1 MNNLIYYIFAACSL
15 LLLSHELT
23 AQEPITF
30 ERYYS
35 DSGAVEGKSIQQ
47 TFDGGYIVAGRRNG
61 AGMFSN
67 DAILMKTDSLGDVEW
82 LKVYATNLSDD
93 EFYDVKQT
101 TDSGYIACGY
111 YPQLGMGDNLYIVKT
126 DINGDTLWTRVFGSN
141 LYDIARSVAQTYDG
155 GFVFA
160 GQMDSTGIVVRL
172 DAQGDTIWTKR
183 LYDAG
188 YVSLYSVAE
197 TSDSGFVTTGVIN
210 TFSGN
215 QVYIACIDKNGVL
228 LWEKNYGY
236 GGSDLGQMI
245 KVLNDGNYIV
255 CGYTQSFDFGDMYL
269 LKFNSFGDTL
279 WTRVYRK
286 SEANTAYSIDVL
298 NDGAFIIG
306 GTTNFA
312 IQGNFTNLWLVKTDS
327 MGVVEW
333 EKAILG
339 GTADYGGNAIKTRDN
354 GYIICGMT
362 NKNAPLIQ
370 LYLVKTDEFGSIV
383 STVLVENNQIDIN
396 IYPNPFRE
404 YINIDLSGFNSFE
417 PYQIKIYNELG
428 QPIQIQTVD
437 GGTIHSISTL
447 PTAPGLYFLQISN
460 KGKILKT
467 ISLSH
472 L

>member
-15 LLLSHELT
+15 LLLSNELT

-35 DSGAVEGKSIQQ
+35 DSGAVEGKAIQQ

-67 DAILMKTDSLGDVEW
+67 DAILMKTDSMGEVEW
-82 LKVYATNLSDD
+82 LKVYASSLSDD

-101 TDSGYIACGY
+101 ADSGFIACGY
-111 YPQLGMGDNLYIVKT
+111 YPRLGMGDDLYVVKT
-126 DINGDTLWTRVFGSN
+126 NINGDTLWTRVFGSN

-155 GFVFA
+155 GFVLA

-172 DAQGDTIWTKR
+172 DAQGDTIWSIR

-188 YVSLYSVAE
+188 YISLYSIAE
-197 TSDSGFVTTGVIN
+197 TADSGFVTTGVLN

-215 QVYIACIDKNGVL
+215 QVYIARVDKNGTL

-236 GGSDLGQMI
+236 AGSELGQMI
-245 KVLNDGNYIV
+245 KSTIDGNYIV
-255 CGYTQSFDFGDMYL
+255 CGYTQNFDFGDMYL
-269 LKFNSFGDTL
+269 LKINEVGDTI
-279 WTRVYRK
+279 WTKVYRK
-286 SEANTAYSIDVL
+286 SEANNSYSIDIL
-298 NDGAFIIG
+298 DDGGFIIG

-312 IQGNFTNLWLVKTDS
+312 ISGNYTNLWLVKTDS
-327 MGVVEW
+327 MGLMEW
-333 EKAILG
+333 EKVILG
-339 GTADYGGNAIKTRDN
+339 GTADYGGKVIKTGDN

-362 NKNAPLIQ
+362 NKNTPLIQ
-370 LYLVKTDEFGSIV
+370 LYLVKTDENGSIV
-383 STVLVENNQIDIN
+383 STVLEENDQKDIN

-404 YINIDLSGFNSFE
+404 YLNIDLSEFTWNES
-417 PYQIKIYNELG
+417 YQIKIYNGLG
-428 QPIQIQTVD
+428 QPILSQILA
-437 GGTIHSISTL
+437 GGSIQSISTPPL
-447 PTAPGLYFLQISN
+447 ASGLYIMQISN
-460 KGKILKT
+460 KGKTLKT
-467 ISLSH
+467 FLLTH

>member
-15 LLLSHELT
+15 LLLSNELT

-101 TDSGYIACGY
+101 NDSGYIACGY

-155 GFVFA
+155 GFVLA

-183 LYDAG
+183 LYDVG

-197 TSDSGFVTTGVIN
+197 TVDSGFVTTGVIN

-215 QVYIACIDKNGVL
+215 QVYIACIDKNGIL

-236 GGSDLGQMI
+236 GGAD
-245 KVLNDGNYIV
+245 Y
-255 CGYTQSFDFGDMYL
+255 GYTINVQNDSIFFVGGYSWQFASHYDSYILKMNL
-269 LKFNSFGDTL
+269 LGDTL
-279 WTRVYRK
+279 WTKLYSLPTENGIVSFSFLLSGNLVLGEQVFTSNKGYQAAIVFLDSLGTFLGRQEYGEVGSEFVY
-286 SEANTAYSIDVL
+286 NITTC
-298 NDGAFIIG
+298 NDGG
-306 GTTNFA
+306 FA
-312 IQGNFTNLWLVKTDS
+312 ITGLSDS
-327 MGVVEW
+327 
-333 EKAILG
+333 
-339 GTADYGGNAIKTRDN
+339 YN
-354 GYIICGMT
+354 GISRLFIY
-362 NKNAPLIQ
+362 
-370 LYLVKTDEFGSIV
+370 KTDEFGIV
-383 STVLVENNQIDIN
+383 SSIENSPSIIVPDIKVW
-396 IYPNPFRE
+396 PNPFHE
-404 YINIDLSGFNSFE
+404 TLNLDLTSLLSKNYHIRLYNTTG
-417 PYQIKIYNELG
+417 QKIWHG
-428 QPIQIQTVD
+428 TVI
-437 GGTIHSISTL
+437 GGTIESIRIDVPIIDAT
-447 PTAPGLYFLQISN
+447 YFLQVSDDKNLHYIITLVHN
-460 KGKILKT
+460 
-467 ISLSH
+467 
-472 L
+472 